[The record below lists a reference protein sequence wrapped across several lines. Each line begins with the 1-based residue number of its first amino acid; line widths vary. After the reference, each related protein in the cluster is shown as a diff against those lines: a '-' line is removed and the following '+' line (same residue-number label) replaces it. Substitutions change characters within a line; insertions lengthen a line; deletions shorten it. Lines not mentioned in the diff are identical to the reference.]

1 MALNQIT
8 VDTNK
13 EFGSE
18 VYNAIVEMEKAQDAF
33 RRIKEQL
40 DNMTDGTTTWTEIET
55 RAGLPTGK
63 GSAFYNLW
71 AGASAHLQSSADS
84 NAVSFQQLLDWVIH
98 L

>member
-1 MALNQIT
+1 VALNQIT

-18 VYNAIVEMEKAQDAF
+18 VYNAIVEMERAQDAF

-40 DNMTDGTTTWTEIET
+40 DNMTDGVSYTEIET

-63 GSAFYNLW
+63 GQAFYNLW
-71 AGASAHLQSSADS
+71 AGANAHLQSSADS